1 MPTRL
6 QDKRDWAIDSGL
18 MPMHLAPHNEGERYI
33 MLDGG
38 YYEFCLDL
46 DAEGGTESEYNSYA
60 WSSDVKNY
68 IRVAENDVT
77 VYNWKSHRS
86 DTMKLALIEQKF
98 NQFLKII
105 NSTSI
110 NSSDDVT
117 PFLLGLFAQLRNL
130 TQETKQPKEAM
141 NLLFKLLVSIEEEHL
156 DAEVCRRW
164 SIIDTVLPNGFDM
177 LVESIRKGPLQIKP
191 NLDYILRHGS
201 GRLFEVAHRTALS
214 FNPQWDLFGG
224 ISTELTLADSSSYSS
239 LHYTPRY
246 LVRSIVENSLKQLN
260 KDLDRI
266 RIFDPACGSGAFL
279 QEALKQ
285 LKELNFPGKIE
296 VIAFDNSDMAVS
308 TTKFLL
314 SYEQRKQWNE
324 QQLTYQVDIHDSVV
338 TDWPECDLLLMNPP
352 YIAMEL
358 MKDSETKDAVR
369 ETLKDLNMKK
379 RPNMAAAFLYKAVKT
394 LGANGV
400 LGTVLPSSLLLLE
413 QYQSLR
419 EAVRSMCDLDI
430 IAKLGNFAFS
440 DALTDASIVIA
451 KRQNP
456 THSIPLTVWCKNQE
470 GVPFNAIRGLR
481 KMQYDNLTSRIED
494 DYNIYTP
501 SRFPVVGETWNTIP
515 MKDDRLVQQLKVRV
529 GTGDLKP
536 LSEVFIVKQG
546 IITGIRD
553 IFEISDIQHD
563 NIPEKEK
570 KLFRNIASS
579 LTIEDG
585 QIRKDTYLWYPY
597 NKKGLIVETEDQ
609 LRQFEWVYN
618 WLEPH
623 KIDLLKRSGIKNWW
637 EPTRPRTWQFE
648 PAMRLC
654 SKRFGDSTSFAIA
667 PSDFVIK
674 DGNAFLF
681 KSDNV
686 IKSDYYFYLA
696 YFSSSTFEHLLSIYA
711 RTLMKGYD
719 LGNRNIKDIPIVDVT
734 GNPNIRTSYAY
745 QKLVELAEMYSEG
758 IPIRK
763 DKFGYLV
770 DSFYPGYGEEKQ

>member
-46 DAEGGTESEYNSYA
+46 DAEGGTESDYNSYA

-68 IRVAENDVT
+68 IRVAGNDVT

-164 SIIDTVLPNGFDM
+164 SISDTVLPNGFDM
-177 LVESIRKGPLQIKP
+177 LVESIRKGALQIKP
-191 NLDYILRHGS
+191 NLDFILRHGS
-201 GRLFEVAHRTALS
+201 GKLFEVAHRTALS

-224 ISTELTLADSSSYSS
+224 ISTEVVLADSSSYSC

-260 KDLDRI
+260 KELEKI

-285 LKELNFPGKIE
+285 LKELNFQGKIE
-296 VIAFDNSDMAVS
+296 VIAFDNSEMAVS

-314 SYEQRKQWNE
+314 SYEQRKQWDE
-324 QQLTYQVDIHDSVV
+324 RQMTYQVTVHDSVV

-358 MKDSETKDAVR
+358 IKDSETKDAVW

-379 RPNMAAAFLYKAVKT
+379 RPNMAAAFLYKAVKA
-394 LGANGV
+394 LGANGI

-419 EAVRSMCDLDI
+419 EAIRSMCDLNI

-451 KRQNP
+451 KRQDP
-456 THSIPLTVWCKNQE
+456 TLSIPLTLWCKNQD
-470 GVPFNAIRGLR
+470 GAPFNAIRGLR

-529 GTGDLKP
+529 GTGDLRP
-536 LSEVFIVKQG
+536 LSEVFAVKQG

-553 IFEISDIQHD
+553 IFEISDIQYD
-563 NIPEKEK
+563 SIPEKEK

-585 QIRKDTYLWYPY
+585 QIRKDSYLWYPY
-597 NKKGLIVETEDQ
+597 NKKGLIIETEDQ
-609 LRQFEWVYN
+609 LRQYEWSYN
-618 WLEPH
+618 WLGPH
-623 KIDLLKRSGIKNWW
+623 KPELLNRNGIRNWW

-654 SKRFGDSTSFAIA
+654 SKRFGNSSSFAIA
-667 PSDFVIK
+667 SPDFVIK

-681 KSDNV
+681 NSENAV
-686 IKSDYYFYLA
+686 KSDYYFYLA

-734 GNPNIRTSYAY
+734 ENTGIRTTYAY

-758 IPIRK
+758 FPIK
-763 DKFGYLV
+763 KEKFGYLV
-770 DSFYPGYGEEKQ
+770 DSFYPGYGEEK

>member
-6 QDKRDWAIDSGL
+6 QYKRDWAINSGL
-18 MPMHLAPHNEGERYI
+18 MPMHLAPHNVGERYI

-46 DAEGGTESEYNSYA
+46 DVENGLESDYNSYA

-68 IRVAENDVT
+68 IRVAGDDVT
-77 VYNWKSHRS
+77 VYNWKSRRS
-86 DTMKLALIEQKF
+86 DTMKLSLIEQKF

-117 PFLLGLFAQLRNL
+117 PFLLGLFAQLRNM

-164 SIIDTVLPNGFDM
+164 NINDTALPNGFDM
-177 LVESIRKGPLQIKP
+177 LVESIRKGALQIKP

-224 ISTELTLADSSSYSS
+224 ISTELTLADSNSYSS

-246 LVRSIVENSLKQLN
+246 LVRSIVENGLKQLN

-314 SYEQRKQWNE
+314 SYEQRKQWDD
-324 QQLTYQVDIHDSVV
+324 QQMTYHVNVCDSIVS
-338 TDWPECDLLLMNPP
+338 DWPECDLLLMNPP
-352 YIAMEL
+352 YISMEQ
-358 MKDSETKDAVR
+358 MKNSGTKDAVW
-369 ETLKDLNMKK
+369 ETLKDLKVRK
-379 RPNMAAAFLYKAVKT
+379 RPNMAAAFLYKAIKA
-394 LGANGV
+394 LHENGV
-400 LGTVLPSSLLLLE
+400 LGTVLPSSILLLE

-419 EAVRSMCDLDI
+419 EAVRSVCDLDI

-451 KRQNP
+451 KRQDSIHN
-456 THSIPLTVWCKNQE
+456 IPLTVWCKNQD

-481 KMQYDNLTSRIED
+481 KMQYDNITSRIEE

-501 SRFPVVGETWNTIP
+501 SRFPVVGETWNTVP
-515 MKDDRLVQQLKVRV
+515 MKDDKLVQQLKVRV
-529 GTGDLKP
+529 GTGDLKR
-536 LSEVFIVKQG
+536 LSDVFTVKQG

-553 IFEISDIQHD
+553 VFEISEFQYE

-585 QIRKDTYLWYPY
+585 QIRKDSYLWYPY
-597 NKKGLIVETEDQ
+597 DKKGSIIKTDDQ
-609 LRQFEWVYN
+609 LHQYEWAYN
-618 WLEPH
+618 WLEPY
-623 KIDLLKRSGIKNWW
+623 KAELLQRRGIKNWW
-637 EPTRPRTWQFE
+637 EPTWPRTWQFE
-648 PAMRLC
+648 PAIHLC
-654 SKRFGDSTSFAIA
+654 SKRFGDSSSFAIA
-667 PSDFVIK
+667 SPSFVIK

-681 KSDNV
+681 NSENAV
-686 IKSDYYFYLA
+686 KSDYYFYLA

-711 RTLMKGYD
+711 RTLMKGFD

-734 GNPNIRTSYAY
+734 GNPSIRTSYAY

-770 DSFYPGYGEEKQ
+770 DSFYPGHGEEKQ

>member
-46 DAEGGTESEYNSYA
+46 DAEGGTESDYNSYA

-68 IRVAENDVT
+68 IRVAGNDVT
-77 VYNWKSHRS
+77 VYNWKSRRS

-141 NLLFKLLVSIEEEHL
+141 NLLFKLLVSIEEDHL

-177 LVESIRKGPLQIKP
+177 LVESIRKGALQITP

-224 ISTELTLADSSSYSS
+224 ISTELTLADSCSYSS

-246 LVRSIVENSLKQLN
+246 LVRSIVENSLKQLDKN
-260 KDLDRI
+260 LDRI

-285 LKELNFPGKIE
+285 LKEQNFSGKIE

-314 SYEQRKQWNE
+314 SYEQRKQWDE
-324 QQLTYQVDIHDSVV
+324 QQMTYQVVVHDSVV

-369 ETLKDLNMKK
+369 ETLKDLNIKK
-379 RPNMAAAFLYKAVKT
+379 RPNMAAAFLYKAVKA

-501 SRFPVVGETWNTIP
+501 SRFPVVGETWNTIS
-515 MKDDRLVQQLKVRV
+515 MKDDKLVQQLKVRV
-529 GTGDLKP
+529 GTGDLRP

-553 IFEISDIQHD
+553 IFEISDIQYD

-585 QIRKDTYLWYPY
+585 QIRKDSYLWYPY
-597 NKKGLIVETEDQ
+597 NKRGLIIETENQ
-609 LRQFEWVYN
+609 LRQYEWAYN

-623 KIDLLKRSGIKNWW
+623 KPELLNRSGIRNWW

-648 PAMRLC
+648 PNMRLC
-654 SKRFGDSTSFAIA
+654 SKRFGNSSSFAIA
-667 PSDFVIK
+667 SPDFIIK

-681 KSDNV
+681 NSENA

-696 YFSSSTFEHLLSIYA
+696 YFSSSTFEHLLSIFA

-719 LGNRNIKDIPIVDVT
+719 LGKRNIKDIPIVDVT
-734 GNPNIRTSYAY
+734 ENQGIRTTYAY

-758 IPIRK
+758 FPIK
-763 DKFGYLV
+763 KEKFGYLV
-770 DSFYPGYGEEKQ
+770 DSFYSGYGEEK

>member
-46 DAEGGTESEYNSYA
+46 DAEGGTESDYNSYA

-68 IRVAENDVT
+68 IRVAGNDVT

-164 SIIDTVLPNGFDM
+164 SISDTVLPNGFDM
-177 LVESIRKGPLQIKP
+177 LVESIRKGALQIKP
-191 NLDYILRHGS
+191 NLDFILRHGS
-201 GRLFEVAHRTALS
+201 GKLFEVAHRTALS

-224 ISTELTLADSSSYSS
+224 ISTEVVLADSSSYSC

-260 KDLDRI
+260 KELEKI

-285 LKELNFPGKIE
+285 LKELNFQGKIE
-296 VIAFDNSDMAVS
+296 VIAFDNSEMAVS

-314 SYEQRKQWNE
+314 SYEQRKQWDE
-324 QQLTYQVDIHDSVV
+324 RQMTYQVTVHDSVV

-358 MKDSETKDAVR
+358 IKDSETKDAVW

-379 RPNMAAAFLYKAVKT
+379 RPNMAAAFLYKAVKA
-394 LGANGV
+394 LGANGI

-419 EAVRSMCDLDI
+419 EAIRSMCDLNI

-451 KRQNP
+451 KRQDP
-456 THSIPLTVWCKNQE
+456 TLSIPLTLWCKNQD
-470 GVPFNAIRGLR
+470 GAPFNAIRGLR

-536 LSEVFIVKQG
+536 LSEVFAVKQG

-553 IFEISDIQHD
+553 IFEISDIQYD
-563 NIPEKEK
+563 SIPEKEK

-585 QIRKDTYLWYPY
+585 QIRKDSYLWYPY
-597 NKKGLIVETEDQ
+597 NKKGLIIETEDQ
-609 LRQFEWVYN
+609 LRQYEWTYN
-618 WLEPH
+618 WLGPH
-623 KIDLLKRSGIKNWW
+623 KPELLNRNGIRNWW

-654 SKRFGDSTSFAIA
+654 SKRFGNSSSFAIA
-667 PSDFVIK
+667 SPDFVIK

-681 KSDNV
+681 NSENAV
-686 IKSDYYFYLA
+686 KSDYYFYLA

-734 GNPNIRTSYAY
+734 ENTGIRTTYAY

-758 IPIRK
+758 FPIK
-763 DKFGYLV
+763 KEKFGYLV
-770 DSFYPGYGEEKQ
+770 DSFYPGYGEEK

>member
-1 MPTRL
+1 MPTIL
-6 QDKRDWAIDSGL
+6 QDKRDWAISSGL

-46 DAEGGTESEYNSYA
+46 DVEGGVESDYNSYA

-68 IRVAENDVT
+68 IRVAGDDVT
-77 VYNWKSHRS
+77 VYNWRNHRS
-86 DTMKLALIEQKF
+86 DTMKLALIEKKF

-130 TQETKQPKEAM
+130 TQETKQPTEAM

-156 DAEVCRRW
+156 DAEVCKRW
-164 SIIDTVLPNGFDM
+164 NIVDAVLPSGFDF
-177 LVESIRKGPLQIKP
+177 LVESIRKGALQIKP
-191 NLDYILRHGS
+191 NLDFILRHGS

-224 ISTELTLADSSSYSS
+224 ISTELLLADSSNYSS

-260 KDLDRI
+260 KELEII

-285 LKELNFPGKIE
+285 LKELNYLGKIE

-314 SYEQRKQWNE
+314 SYEQRKQWDE
-324 QQLTYQVDIHDSVV
+324 QHMTYQVNVCDSIV

-352 YIAMEL
+352 YIAMDQ
-358 MKDSETKDAVR
+358 MKDSETKDAVW
-369 ETLKDLNMKK
+369 ETLKDLKVRK

-394 LGANGV
+394 LSENGV
-400 LGTVLPSSLLLLE
+400 LGTVLPSSILLLE

-419 EAVRSMCDLDI
+419 KEIMSMCDLDI

-451 KRQNP
+451 KRQDYSQN
-456 THSIPLTVWCKNQE
+456 IPLTVWCKNQE

-481 KMQYDNLTSRIED
+481 KMQYDNLTSRIKE

-501 SRFPVVGETWNTIP
+501 SRFPVVGDTWNTIP
-515 MKDDRLVQQLKVRV
+515 MRDDRLVQQLKVRV
-529 GTGDLKP
+529 GTGDLKR
-536 LSEVFIVKQG
+536 LSDVFTVKQG

-553 IFEISDIQHD
+553 IFEIGDIQYG

-585 QIRKDTYLWYPY
+585 QIRKDSYLWYPY
-597 NKKGLIVETEDQ
+597 DKKGSIIKTEDQ
-609 LRQFEWVYN
+609 LRQYEWAFN
-618 WLEPH
+618 WLEPQ
-623 KIDLLKRSGIKNWW
+623 KDKLLLRSSFNNWW
-637 EPTRPRTWQFE
+637 EPSWPRTWQFE
-648 PAMRLC
+648 PSMHLC
-654 SKRFGDSTSFAIA
+654 SKRFGDSSSFAIA
-667 PSDFVIK
+667 SPDFVIK

-681 KSDNV
+681 NSENTV
-686 IKSDYYFYLA
+686 KSDYYFYLA

-711 RTLMKGYD
+711 RTLMKGFD

-734 GNPNIRTSYAY
+734 ENTGIRTTYTY
-745 QKLVELAEMYSEG
+745 KKLVELAELYSEG
-758 IPIRK
+758 APIK
-763 DKFGYLV
+763 KEKFGFLV
-770 DSFYPGYGEEKQ
+770 DNFYSGYGKEE

>member
-6 QDKRDWAIDSGL
+6 LDKRDWANDSGL
-18 MPMHLAPHNEGERYI
+18 LPMHLAPHNMGERYI

-46 DAEGGTESEYNSYA
+46 DAEGSTESDYNSYA

-68 IRVAENDVT
+68 IRVAGNDVT

-130 TQETKQPKEAM
+130 TQETKQPTEAM

-156 DAEVCRRW
+156 DAEVCKRW
-164 SIIDTVLPNGFDM
+164 NIVDAVLPSGFDI
-177 LVESIRKGPLQIKP
+177 LVESIRKGALQIKP
-191 NLDYILRHGS
+191 NLDFILRHGS

-224 ISTELTLADSSSYSS
+224 ISTELLLADSSNYSS

-260 KDLDRI
+260 KELEII

-285 LKELNFPGKIE
+285 LKELNFLGKIE
-296 VIAFDNSDMAVS
+296 VIAFDNSDMAVN

-314 SYEQRKQWNE
+314 SYEQRKQWDE
-324 QQLTYQVDIHDSVV
+324 QHMTYQVNVRDSVV

-352 YIAMEL
+352 YIAMEQ
-358 MKDSETKDAVR
+358 MKDSETKDAVW
-369 ETLKDLNMKK
+369 ETLKDLKVRK

-394 LGANGV
+394 LSENGV
-400 LGTVLPSSLLLLE
+400 LGTVLPSSILLLE

-419 EAVRSMCDLDI
+419 KEIMSMCDLNI

-440 DALTDASIVIA
+440 DALTDASFVIA
-451 KRQNP
+451 KRQDYSHN
-456 THSIPLTVWCKNQE
+456 IPLTVWCKNQD
-470 GVPFNAIRGLR
+470 GVPFSAIRGLR
-481 KMQYDNLTSRIED
+481 KMQYDNLTSRIEE

-501 SRFPVVGETWNTIP
+501 SRFPVVGNTWNTIP
-515 MKDDRLVQQLKVRV
+515 MRDDRLVQQLKVRV
-529 GTGDLKP
+529 GTGDLKR
-536 LSEVFIVKQG
+536 LSDVFTVKQG

-553 IFEISDIQHD
+553 VFEIGDIQYE

-585 QIRKDTYLWYPY
+585 QIRKDSYLWYPY
-597 NKKGLIVETEDQ
+597 DKKGSIIKTEDQ
-609 LRQFEWVYN
+609 LRQYEWAFN
-618 WLEPH
+618 WLESQ
-623 KIDLLKRSGIKNWW
+623 KDKLLLRSSFNNWW
-637 EPTRPRTWQFE
+637 EPSWPRTWQFE
-648 PAMRLC
+648 PSMHLC
-654 SKRFGDSTSFAIA
+654 SKRFGDSSSFAIA
-667 PSDFVIK
+667 SPDFVIK

-681 KSDNV
+681 NSENAV
-686 IKSDYYFYLA
+686 KSDYYFYLA

-711 RTLMKGYD
+711 RTLMKGFD

-734 GNPNIRTSYAY
+734 ENTGIRTTYTY
-745 QKLVELAEMYSEG
+745 KKLVELAELYSEG
-758 IPIRK
+758 ASIKK
-763 DKFGYLV
+763 DKFGFLV
-770 DSFYPGYGEEKQ
+770 DNFYSGYGKKE

>member
-46 DAEGGTESEYNSYA
+46 DAEGGTESDYNSYA

-68 IRVAENDVT
+68 IRVAGNDVT

-164 SIIDTVLPNGFDM
+164 SISDTVLPNGFDM
-177 LVESIRKGPLQIKP
+177 LVESIRKGALQIKP
-191 NLDYILRHGS
+191 NLDFILRHGS
-201 GRLFEVAHRTALS
+201 GKLFEVAHRTALS

-224 ISTELTLADSSSYSS
+224 ISTEVVLADSSSYSC

-260 KDLDRI
+260 KELEKI

-285 LKELNFPGKIE
+285 LKELNFQGKIE
-296 VIAFDNSDMAVS
+296 VIAFDNSEMAVS

-314 SYEQRKQWNE
+314 SYEQRKQWDE
-324 QQLTYQVDIHDSVV
+324 RQMTYQVTVHDSVV

-358 MKDSETKDAVR
+358 IKDSETKDAVW

-379 RPNMAAAFLYKAVKT
+379 RPNMAAAFLYKAVKA
-394 LGANGV
+394 LGANGI

-419 EAVRSMCDLDI
+419 EAIRSMCDLNI

-451 KRQNP
+451 KRQDP
-456 THSIPLTVWCKNQE
+456 TLSIPLTLWCKNQD
-470 GVPFNAIRGLR
+470 GAPFNAIRGLR

-529 GTGDLKP
+529 GTGDLRP
-536 LSEVFIVKQG
+536 LSEVFAVKQG

-553 IFEISDIQHD
+553 IFEISDIQYD
-563 NIPEKEK
+563 SIPEKEK

-585 QIRKDTYLWYPY
+585 QIRKDSYLWYPY
-597 NKKGLIVETEDQ
+597 NKKGLIIETEDQ
-609 LRQFEWVYN
+609 LRQYEWTYN
-618 WLEPH
+618 WLGPH
-623 KIDLLKRSGIKNWW
+623 KPELLNRNGIRNWW

-654 SKRFGDSTSFAIA
+654 SKRFGNSSSFAIA
-667 PSDFVIK
+667 SPDFVIK

-681 KSDNV
+681 NSENAV
-686 IKSDYYFYLA
+686 KSDYYFYLA

-734 GNPNIRTSYAY
+734 ENTGIRTTYAY

-758 IPIRK
+758 FPIK
-763 DKFGYLV
+763 KEKFGYLV
-770 DSFYPGYGEEKQ
+770 DSFYPGYGEEK